1 MDVQSF
7 LNNFLDESN
16 KTVLF
21 ATMAVVLAVLILLI
35 YLIRKRK
42 KKKLE
47 EKSIELSK
55 LQEQSMKARMEYEN
69 TLLKESLEQSKK
81 QYEMLNLE
89 LREIIN
95 KSTNQ
100 IRETVELL
108 EAKIKIILESNQ
120 MLEKSIE
127 EQMKPIEQIAL
138 KEIGSMK
145 DNSQEVINGLN
156 SMIQATYRK
165 NLEELEFEVKK
176 TIGELKE
183 LQESSQKRYKRYFNR
198 KTIIDYLIYINLAIT
213 PAILIVLIYITVI
226 KK

>member
-1 MDVQSF
+1 MG
-7 LNNFLDESN
+7 LLDKKN
-16 KTVLF
+16 Q
-21 ATMAVVLAVLILLI
+21 
-35 YLIRKRK
+35 YLEKEQ
-42 KKKLE
+42 KKLE

>member
-1 MDVQSF
+1 
-7 LNNFLDESN
+7 
-16 KTVLF
+16 
-21 ATMAVVLAVLILLI
+21 
-35 YLIRKRK
+35 
-42 KKKLE
+42 
-47 EKSIELSK
+47 
-55 LQEQSMKARMEYEN
+55 
-69 TLLKESLEQSKK
+69 
-81 QYEMLNLE
+81 
-89 LREIIN
+89 
-95 KSTNQ
+95 
-100 IRETVELL
+100 
-108 EAKIKIILESNQ
+108 
-120 MLEKSIE
+120 
-127 EQMKPIEQIAL
+127 MKPIEQIAL
-138 KEIGSMK
+138 KEIWSMK